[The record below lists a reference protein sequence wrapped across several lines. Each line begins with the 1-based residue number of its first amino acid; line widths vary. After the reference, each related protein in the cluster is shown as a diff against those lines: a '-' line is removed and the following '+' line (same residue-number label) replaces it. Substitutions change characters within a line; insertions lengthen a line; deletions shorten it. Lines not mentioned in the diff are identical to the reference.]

1 MDYYILKEKLSIMK
15 LFFSNLLSKASLR
28 MRLLI
33 LFVSLLVISIVT
45 VGAVTYIQAKNITLN
60 TIEDRLTRETQLMG
74 YIAENLHFLY
84 VSDESYFMQQLNVNV
99 RTQQYQLDEDGIES
113 HFFYIVDN
121 EAAPFTVSA
130 DSLPAISDRLIT
142 DITEEQNGQFSRM
155 IDGEQYTI
163 SFQQMDEIGGIYV
176 LLVPNSSFM
185 TPVTSMGS
193 YIITIIIAS
202 ILITTI
208 LLTLFVRTLTN
219 PLTVLRNT
227 MREVRKGN
235 LIQAPEPKTT
245 LPEFVSLHKSYD
257 AMIDQMRTMLH
268 ELKNTTVELNHTGE
282 DLKNSSNS
290 ALQSSHDL
298 TESIDIVKQ
307 GAEQTASSSENSVSS
322 SMAMKN
328 KTEIM
333 MQNMDN
339 VFANAESMN
348 TSAVNGEKNISKLIT
363 TLQTYEKDFRD
374 LTETIQQVNDYSLSI
389 SKLVG
394 LIQGIAEQTKLL
406 SLNASIE
413 AARAGDA
420 GKGFSVVANEVGKL
434 AEQSSTAAY
443 EITNAISNMEEITH
457 DATKEFKQMQ
467 KKTITNLTIAND
479 SKSSFDDLMKEIEET
494 TRKLQHTKEELEELK
509 KELPKLELSAE
520 DFASISQE
528 TLASAEEMLASSE
541 HQYKQTE
548 NTHEIG
554 LKLMNISN
562 SLSQITKQ
570 FTVN

>member
-1 MDYYILKEKLSIMK
+1 MK